1 MSISSKFL
9 VKNADLNDTKKVLAF
24 SFGQI
29 YHLTITAPNDNAK
42 SISVQ
47 CAPPADFQTFLRPC
61 KPSAFPSYVWRLFH
75 LWVRYATVLSIRQR
89 KIWTYVRIPYYK
101 YQYSKPEQN
110 VSHNDSDSSNNS
122 KLVFWKFQEM
132 FCKVPRKFFVSP

>member
-29 YHLTITAPNDNAK
+29 YHLTITAPNDNLK

-47 CAPPADFQTFLRPC
+47 CAPLGCPKMF
-61 KPSAFPSYVWRLFH
+61 
-75 LWVRYATVLSIRQR
+75 
-89 KIWTYVRIPYYK
+89 
-101 YQYSKPEQN
+101 
-110 VSHNDSDSSNNS
+110 
-122 KLVFWKFQEM
+122 KLVN
-132 FCKVPRKFFVSP
+132 